1 MQMNLMAVFVKVC
14 TTAFPRYLFLPF
26 NRLFTIRFFINVIF
40 QKTCN
45 LFKMSITGTE
55 VTFSHEQL
63 FFGTIHDVNI
73 LTIFRREL

>member
-1 MQMNLMAVFVKVC
+1 
-14 TTAFPRYLFLPF
+14 
-26 NRLFTIRFFINVIF
+26 
-40 QKTCN
+40 
-45 LFKMSITGTE
+45 MSITGTE